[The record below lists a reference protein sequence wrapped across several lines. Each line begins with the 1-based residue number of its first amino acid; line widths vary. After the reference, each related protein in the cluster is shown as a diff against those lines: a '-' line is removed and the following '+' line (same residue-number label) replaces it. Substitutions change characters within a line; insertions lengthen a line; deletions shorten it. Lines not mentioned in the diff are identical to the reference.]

1 MQAAVCLLFCGP
13 AVGAFEERR
22 WKARRRSSQK
32 SLQNNQDRPR
42 HQLLAGVR
50 IRVEGGQ
57 SMMRKH
63 GGGGGLGL
71 RVVVREWR

>member
-32 SLQNNQDRPR
+32 SLQNNQDRPL

-50 IRVEGGQ
+50 IRVENDEETEGRGE
-57 SMMRKH
+57 S
-63 GGGGGLGL
+63 
-71 RVVVREWR
+71 RVVRVREWRR

>member
-50 IRVEGGQ
+50 IRAENDEEVGE
-57 SMMRKH
+57 S
-63 GGGGGLGL
+63 
-71 RVVVREWR
+71 RVVVREWRR